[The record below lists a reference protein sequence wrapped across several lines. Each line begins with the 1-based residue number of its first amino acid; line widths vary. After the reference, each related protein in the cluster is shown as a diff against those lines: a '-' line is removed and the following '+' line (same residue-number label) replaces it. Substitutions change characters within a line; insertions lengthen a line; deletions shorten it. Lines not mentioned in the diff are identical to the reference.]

1 MAAAGSRPE
10 DFRPGRAE
18 KTLRPGRIRLQR
30 DGLPSLEN
38 TIRSLYPSYQ
48 FHLKHGGDF
57 DYAKITDVP
66 ACTWSYA
73 SVLAAAGLK
82 YFVDASDNWR
92 APFILFGRVN
102 ERSPFWWEGPDGGRI
117 LMWVSR
123 HYIQA
128 SSLFGLPPQ
137 IDAGRD
143 SLPIFLQAYDRPD
156 YKSDAVI
163 VYGTQVE
170 NTDLFPQQATL
181 ASDWNKVYAFPKLRF
196 SGFSEAMQYIGGQ
209 MGDSIP
215 VIRADGGP
223 YWEDG
228 IITDSAPRR
237 SRAPTNSGRW
247 RRRSFPPSVR
257 SSTR

>member
-1 MAAAGSRPE
+1 MIGKHP
-10 DFRPGRAE
+10 DFRYSPDAFWSVEQFMRGRSKEQDQKMFDLVAQ
-18 KTLRPGRIRLQR
+18 KKLFVPAQFASNATGF
-30 DGLPSLEN
+30 PSLED

-57 DYAKITDVP
+57 DYANITDVP
-66 ACTWSYA
+66 SCSWSYA
-73 SVLAAAGLK
+73 SVMAAAGLK

-92 APFILFGRVN
+92 APIILFGKIN

-143 SLPIFLQAYDRPD
+143 SLPLFLQAYDRPD
-156 YKSDAVI
+156 YKSDGVI

-170 NTDLFPQQATL
+170 NTDLFPQQAML
-181 ASDWNKVYAFPKLRF
+181 ASEWNKAYAFPKLRF
-196 SGFSEAMQYIGGQ
+196 SGFSEAMEIG
-209 MGDSIP
+209 
-215 VIRADGGP
+215 RAH
-223 YWEDG
+223 
-228 IITDSAPRR
+228 
-237 SRAPTNSGRW
+237 
-247 RRRSFPPSVR
+247 V
-257 SSTR
+257 